1 MPRALAK
8 GWNYKTTIT
17 QAGRGFQHFIFG
29 LAILCDVQRGT
40 IYKKHGAWYVVYR
53 IEGKQKTH
61 RLAAVDDDHR
71 SKKEVEQLAQD
82 HLRPLNVGSISS
94 EGLMTVSD
102 FARKYF
108 LPGIEKKI
116 AEKKRKP
123 SLLKFYRDTINN
135 HIEPVLG
142 SLQLRE
148 VTTKKIQHLLDSRSG
163 LSQTS
168 VIRLKAGVGF
178 LLGDAI
184 RQDFLAGANPAREAK
199 PEGRRSEFEGYAYS
213 LAEEMWMIEHLPE
226 PSSTVVAVAAFS
238 GLRES
243 EIRGLRWTDYDGKF
257 FNVRTSIW
265 RTHEGEPK
273 TRKSKNAV
281 PVIEPLQK
289 ILAAHRKVNG
299 SSEWIFAGVKRG
311 RPLHLDNLCRREM
324 KPILGERWHGWHAF
338 RRGITTVLFGLDV
351 PAETAQLILRHEDVA
366 TTQAHYLMLKSKKEG
381 SAAMKK
387 LGRVVRRM
395 LDKQAK
401 ISRSKPHKH

>member
-1 MPRALAK
+1 MQY
-8 GWNYKTTIT
+8 GS
-17 QAGRGFQHFIFG
+17 
-29 LAILCDVQRGT
+29 
-40 IYKKHGAWYVVYR
+40 IYQKHRAWYVVYR
-53 IEGKQKTH
+53 VDGKQKTH
-61 RLAAVDDDHR
+61 RLAAVDDNHR
-71 SKKEVEQLAQD
+71 TKKDVEQLAQD
-82 HLRPLNVGSISS
+82 HLLPLNKGAISS

-116 AEKKRKP
+116 AEGKRKP
-123 SLLKFYRDTINN
+123 SLLKFYRDIINN

-142 SLQLRE
+142 NLQLRE
-148 VTTKKIQHLLDSRSG
+148 VTTGKIQQLLDSRSS

-168 VIRLKAGVGF
+168 VIRLKTGCMN

-184 RQDFLAGANPAREAK
+184 RKEFLTGANPAREAK
-199 PEGRRSEFEGYAYS
+199 AEGKRSEFEGYAYS
-213 LAEEMWMIEHLPE
+213 LDEEFWMLGHLPE
-226 PSSTVVAVAAFS
+226 PSRTAVAVAAFS

-243 EIRGLRWTDYDGKF
+243 EIRGLRWSDYDGKF

-265 RTHEGEPK
+265 RTHEGYTK
-273 TRKSKNAV
+273 TPKSKNAV

-289 ILAAHRKVNG
+289 ILAAHKKKSG
-299 SSEWIFAGVKRG
+299 SSEWIFAGVKKG

-351 PAETAQLILRHEDVA
+351 PVETAQLILRHEDVA
-366 TTQAHYLMLKSKKEG
+366 TTREHYLMLKSRKD
-381 SAAMKK
+381 SSTAMKK

-401 ISRSKPHKH
+401 QHRSKPHKH

>member
-1 MPRALAK
+1 MQK
-8 GWNYKTTIT
+8 GS
-17 QAGRGFQHFIFG
+17 
-29 LAILCDVQRGT
+29 
-40 IYKKHGAWYVVYR
+40 IYEKHGAWFVVYR
-53 IEGKQKTH
+53 VEGKQKTH

-71 SKKEVEQLAQD
+71 SAKDVQVLAED
-82 HLRPLNVGSISS
+82 HLRPLNVGAISP

-108 LPGIEKKI
+108 LPGIEEKI

-123 SLLKFYRDTINN
+123 SLLKFYRDIINN
-135 HIEPVLG
+135 HVEPVLG
-142 SLQLRE
+142 SLQLRK
-148 VTTKKIQHLLDSRSG
+148 VTTKKVQQLLDSRSG

-168 VIRLKAGVGF
+168 VIRLKAGLSF

-184 RQDFLAGANPAREAK
+184 RREFLTGANPAREAK
-199 PEGRRSEFEGYAYS
+199 PEGRRSEFEGYAYT
-213 LAEEMWMIEHLPE
+213 LDEELWMLEHLPE
-226 PSSTVVAVAAFS
+226 PSRTAVAVAAFS

-265 RTHEGEPK
+265 RTHEGYTK
-273 TRKSKNAV
+273 TPKSKNAV

-289 ILAAHRKVNG
+289 ILAAHKKSS
-299 SSEWIFAGVKRG
+299 SSEWIFAGVKKG

-324 KPILGERWHGWHAF
+324 KPILGDRWHGWHAF
-338 RRGITTVLFGLDV
+338 RRGITTVLFGLGV
-351 PAETAQLILRHEDVA
+351 PAETAQLILRHENVE

-401 ISRSKPHKH
+401 RSRSKPHKH